1 MYRTTAA
8 YANRLIEQ
16 LGLADKRDAWFMTLS
31 GGQKQRLFIA
41 LALVNDPELVFLDEL
56 TTGLD
61 PQARRAIWELVRGI
75 RQRGKTVLL
84 TTHLMEEAE
93 RLCDR
98 VAIIDRGR
106 TIDIG
111 TPAQLVARHCPERTV
126 LISTD
131 DPAAAERFRA
141 IPRVE
146 SVERTAN
153 NVVVRG
159 IGEDLVTQVIQCV
172 ADHRMHV
179 TDFRTEVPTL
189 EDVFLR
195 LTGHTMR
202 D

>member
-1 MYRTTAA
+1 
-8 YANRLIEQ
+8 
-16 LGLADKRDAWFMTLS
+16 
-31 GGQKQRLFIA
+31 
-41 LALVNDPELVFLDEL
+41 
-56 TTGLD
+56 
-61 PQARRAIWELVRGI
+61 VRGI

-146 SVERTAN
+146 SVERAAN
-153 NVVVRG
+153 NDIVVRG

-172 ADHRMHV
+172 AEHRMHV

>member
-1 MYRTTAA
+1 
-8 YANRLIEQ
+8 
-16 LGLADKRDAWFMTLS
+16 
-31 GGQKQRLFIA
+31 
-41 LALVNDPELVFLDEL
+41 
-56 TTGLD
+56 
-61 PQARRAIWELVRGI
+61 
-75 RQRGKTVLL
+75 
-84 TTHLMEEAE
+84 
-93 RLCDR
+93 
-98 VAIIDRGR
+98 
-106 TIDIG
+106 
-111 TPAQLVARHCPERTV
+111 V

-131 DPAAAERFRA
+131 DPAAAEQFRA